1 MDNETYNISS
11 LLSKFEIYKEF
22 FDFITSKYPLLKYQ
36 FFNYYYRN
44 KFNNEEFH
52 NNLWNNR
59 NNSFSFNN
67 YLCGESGPVS
77 NMDVSKEYR
86 PPAPSMTSDTY
97 GYDPLLFSNNNNAT
111 QYLCHS
117 PCLSNVKHE
126 SGFISGNDIISNP
139 NIFNPTEINK
149 SSFNMNSTCSDGM
162 KAQATA
168 STSNTPPRKIQK
180 KNRGGNVIG
189 KRRPNHPPEVIKIL
203 KGWFKSKEAYPYP
216 TSQEKYKLCQSTGL
230 TLVNINNIYIIIM
243 IINIILNKY
252 IL

>member
-1 MDNETYNISS
+1 MDDETYNISL
-11 LLSKFEIYKEF
+11 LLSKFEMYKEF
-22 FDFITSKYPLLKYQ
+22 FNFITSKYPLLKHQ
-36 FFNYYYRN
+36 FFNYYFRN

-59 NNSFSFNN
+59 NNFFSFDN
-67 YLCGESGPVS
+67 YLCDESIPLS
-77 NMDVSKEYR
+77 NMGISKEYR
-86 PPAPSMTSDTY
+86 LPAPSMTLDTY
-97 GYDPLLFSNNNNAT
+97 NNNAS
-111 QYLCHS
+111 QCLCHS
-117 PCLSNVKHE
+117 PSFSNVNHQ
-126 SGFISGNDIISNP
+126 SGSNGENYMISNP
-139 NIFNPTEINK
+139 NIFKPTEISK

-162 KAQATA
+162 IEQTTT

-230 TLVNINNIYIIIM
+230 TLVNILYQ
-243 IINIILNKY
+243 
-252 IL
+252 